1 MKIHIREHEAQEMFF
16 SMLNF
21 GDVFRYF
28 RDDKDYVCMKIQIAQ
43 GPKMVGYVRFD
54 TNTVYVPATDF
65 KVIVPKDCEMGVE
78 W

>member
-1 MKIHIREHEAQEMFF
+1 MKIHIREHEAPEMFF

-21 GDVFRYF
+21 GDVFRYS
-28 RDDKDYVCMKIQIAQ
+28 RDDKDYVCMKVQIAQ
-43 GPKMVGYVRFD
+43 GPKVVGYVRFD
-54 TNTVYVPATDF
+54 TNTVYVPAADF